1 MKPFL
6 YAFGAMVWLWCLW
19 LTDSEFNC
27 IAKPF
32 FCFPVRNLQFLAFRF
47 IIAFYNVMVLCP
59 LGLITYLKTFNFS
72 CFSPSI

>member
-1 MKPFL
+1 MKSFL

-19 LTDSEFNC
+19 LNDAEFNC

-47 IIAFYNVMVLCP
+47 IIAYYSLMGCDGFKSSRAY
-59 LGLITYLKTFNFS
+59 YLLFKN
-72 CFSPSI
+72 I